1 MILNTKDFNWWSS
14 PRSGQVTQMPEKTK
28 NQMWDKPLSAA
39 RPPQTDTT
47 HQHGHRSQGLMCP
60 HERAALT
67 SGLGVTNLHVQLQ
80 LSIFHLSLEHAQ
92 ALLSPGAEIW
102 ALLFA
107 LHKFR
112 ENTSSVNT
120 VPWGCWGQRGIAP
133 GGISLA
139 PGDAEREMQV
149 YKSA

>member
-1 MILNTKDFNWWSS
+1 
-14 PRSGQVTQMPEKTK
+14 MPEKTK
-28 NQMWDKPLSAA
+28 NLMWDKPLSAA
-39 RPPQTDTT
+39 CPPQTDTT

-92 ALLSPGAEIW
+92 ALLSSWGRDLGVLP
-102 ALLFA
+102 A